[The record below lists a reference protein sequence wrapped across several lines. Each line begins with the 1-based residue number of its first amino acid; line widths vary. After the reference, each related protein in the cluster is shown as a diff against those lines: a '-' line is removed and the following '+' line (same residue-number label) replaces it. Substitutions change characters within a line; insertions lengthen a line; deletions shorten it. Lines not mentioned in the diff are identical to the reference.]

1 MANPVQI
8 IGTVIGGVLQKRAAD
23 KQEQAVRKQADRDIA
38 LRKQMY
44 EEDVA
49 RQKPYLGAGEMSMN
63 QLMALYGPGGMY
75 TKTPTMEDLLIDPG
89 YGFRLSEGEKAL
101 ARMQSARGRY
111 LSGGAIKAGTEFGQN
126 LASQE
131 FMNSYNR
138 LMDQRATV
146 TNALMNLGQFGQNA
160 AQMAGVGGRAYAGG
174 AAQAYGDIGAAQA
187 NRAGQVGNIYQTAL
201 GDALSG
207 YEQYRINQLQ
217 PVDIQSR
224 KTTYSPVRSSAIPWR
239 SAQYGYYEPP
249 YGGQ

>member
-8 IGTVIGGVLQKRAAD
+8 IGTVAGAVLSKRAAD
-23 KQEQAVRKQADRDIA
+23 KQEQAIRKQADRDIA

-49 RQKPYLGAGEMSMN
+49 RQQPYLGAGEMSMN
-63 QLMALYGPGGMY
+63 QLSALYGPEGMY
-75 TKTPTMEDLLIDPG
+75 TKTPTMQDLLIDPG
-89 YGFRLSEGEKAL
+89 YGFRMSEGEKAL

-131 FMNSYNR
+131 FMNAYNR

-160 AQMAGVGGRAYAGG
+160 AQMAGVAGRGYSSG

-187 NRAGQVGNIYQTAL
+187 NRAGQLGDIYQTAL
-201 GDALSG
+201 GDVLSG
-207 YEQYRINQLQ
+207 ASQYRSNQLQ
-217 PVDIQSR
+217 PVTIQSR
-224 KTTYSPVRSSAIPWR
+224 KTSYTPIRSSAVPWN
-239 SAQYGYYEPP
+239 SPSYGYYE
-249 YGGQ
+249 G

>member
-1 MANPVQI
+1 
-8 IGTVIGGVLQKRAAD
+8 VLSKRAAD

-49 RQKPYLGAGEMSMN
+49 RQQPYLGAGETGIN
-63 QLMALYGPGGMY
+63 QLTALYGPGGLY

-89 YGFRLSEGEKAL
+89 YGFRMSEGEKAL
-101 ARMQSARGRY
+101 ARMQAARGRY

-160 AQMAGVGGRAYAGG
+160 AQMAGVAGRGYAGG

-187 NRAGQVGNIYQTAL
+187 NRARQVGNIYQTAL
-201 GDALSG
+201 GDALAG
-207 YEQYRINQLQ
+207 YSQYRSNQLQ
-217 PVDIQSR
+217 PVTIQSR
-224 KTTYSPVRSSAIPWR
+224 KTAYSPVRSSAIPWR
-239 SAQYGYYEPP
+239 SPSYGYSE
-249 YGGQ
+249 G